1 MKAADV
7 GMTPQAERRI
17 DDGSL
22 IRTRAKG
29 VAPVLKISLLA
40 RCNVPTSREPAWL
53 RCACC
58 AAILSVALCSGCGW
72 LLRPV
77 EIVAEKF
84 AAKPEV
90 ALAEMGTTPVDA
102 ALLAKSDWVLAVP
115 DPKRL
120 QDPTLPRYVNPPL
133 EPIYAQAGAE
143 RLNLLPALEHPEPAV
158 RANAAIGLGR
168 WGDGRALKPL
178 VETVEKTE
186 LKLSQREA
194 AAEALGWLTKPSPV
208 PTLRN
213 LVDRFGRC
221 EPSNIANYSPELHA
235 ALIRALGR
243 HVDAATDPRFDEAV
257 RAPSL
262 GARQEALAAWSRT
275 TQAELAPSVVDLRAD
290 PNPQV
295 RAAAIGMLL
304 AKHHPR
310 SLEFAR
316 NAIQDFELDVKLAAV
331 AGLARHGGPDAVA
344 ELERVVLHEGDAMRA
359 EAILALNELQAYDK
373 VFAAAEDKS
382 WRVRRSVAECLGKHA
397 DTRGMT
403 LARRYMADPSGE
415 VRKATLASMEAWP
428 TPLAGPVLLSAM
440 REPTYETRRL
450 AGEQLTRRWPA
461 ARTFSAD
468 LPTDRRES
476 CVVDLEATWDREFG
490 ATNHTAIMA
499 ASQGPPPS
507 MALALSAER
516 LDRLQHV
523 VDELAR
529 HSAQSGPVPAA
540 ATNVIDSFGVDAV
553 DALERLLLERGTVIP
568 DAVYRQ
574 VLTSKGPAFAAL
586 DALCATDANDRRQA
600 ADRLATL
607 AEEAPLRPLVVARI
621 SQVCRQEADGL
632 VWRGV
637 FLAVAGDV
645 SGLSGELAIAGL
657 SHPSPEVRRMACE
670 HLGKRPDPRNSEPL
684 MLALRDP
691 HVSVSTAAVKALGH
705 PGLVTDPAP
714 VERLLL
720 SRESGVRF
728 ESARTLYVNQI
739 PSGTAALERLARE
752 GDPELRRK
760 AVALMGESGDQVFL
774 PTLIAL
780 VDDGNLGVR
789 KTTVDSLV
797 ALVGTDV
804 SRKPDE
810 ALPALSE
817 RAARWRT
824 WYERRQAGS
833 PTEPQPAAEPP
844 GGSDERGPLER
855 GGTVTR

>member
-1 MKAADV
+1 MLKNSLHFPGDNQAA
-7 GMTPQAERRI
+7 
-17 DDGSL
+17 
-22 IRTRAKG
+22 
-29 VAPVLKISLLA
+29 
-40 RCNVPTSREPAWL
+40 REPARL
-53 RCACC
+53 RCAFC
-58 AAILSVALCSGCGW
+58 AVVVLLALCSGCGW

-77 EIVAEKF
+77 ELVAEKF

-90 ALAEMGTTPVDA
+90 AQAEMSATPVDA

-115 DPKRL
+115 DPRRL
-120 QDPTLPRYVNPPL
+120 QDPTLSRYVNPPL
-133 EPIYAQAGAE
+133 EPIYAQVGAE
-143 RLNLLPALEHPEPAV
+143 RLNLLPALEHPEQVV
-158 RANAAIGLGR
+158 RVNAAIGLGR

-178 VETVEKTE
+178 VEAVEKTE
-186 LKLSQREA
+186 LKLPQREA

-208 PTLRN
+208 PSLRN
-213 LVDRFGRC
+213 LLDRFGRC
-221 EPSNIANYSPELHA
+221 DPSNIANYSPELHA

-275 TQAELAPSVVDLRAD
+275 AQAELAPGVVDLRAD

-304 AKHHPR
+304 AKRHPR

-344 ELERVVLHEGDAMRA
+344 ELERVVLHEGDGLRA

-373 VFAAAEDKS
+373 VFAASEDKA
-382 WRVRRSVAECLGKHA
+382 WRVRRSVAECLGNHP
-397 DTRGMT
+397 DSRGMA
-403 LARRYMADPSGE
+403 LARRYLADPSGE
-415 VRKATLASMEAWP
+415 VRKATLASLEAWP

-450 AGEQLTRRWPA
+450 AGEQLARRWPA

-468 LPTDRRES
+468 LPNDRRES
-476 CVVDLEATWDREFG
+476 CVAELETAWDREFG
-490 ATNHTAIMA
+490 TTNHTAIMA

-507 MALALSAER
+507 MALGLSAER
-516 LDRLQHV
+516 LDRLQQV

-529 HSAQSGPVPAA
+529 HSAQNGPVPAA
-540 ATNVIDSFGVDAV
+540 ATNVIDSFGVDTV

-568 DAVYRQ
+568 DAVYRHT
-574 VLTSKGPAFAAL
+574 LASKGPAFAAL
-586 DALCATDANDRRQA
+586 DALQAADVNDRRQA

-621 SQVCRQEADGL
+621 AQLCRQETDGL

-637 FLAVAGDV
+637 FTAVAGDMT
-645 SGLSGELAIAGL
+645 GLSGELAIAGL

-670 HLGKRPDPRNSEPL
+670 HLGKRPDPRNSAPL
-684 MLALRDP
+684 MLALGDP
-691 HVSVSTAAVKALGH
+691 HISVSTAAVKALGH
-705 PGLVTDPAP
+705 AGLVTDPAP

-720 SRESGVRF
+720 SRESGMRF
-728 ESARTLYVNQI
+728 ESARTLYVNRA

-752 GDPELRRK
+752 GDPELRRR

-780 VDDGNLGVR
+780 VDDSNLGVR
-789 KTTVDSLV
+789 KTTVDALV

-804 SRKPDE
+804 ARKPDE
-810 ALPALSE
+810 PLPALSE
-817 RAARWRT
+817 RAARWRA
-824 WYERRQAGS
+824 WYERRQSAA
-833 PTEPQPAAEPP
+833 PAATPP
-844 GGSDERGPLER
+844 PSPEADPRGPLER
-855 GGTVTR
+855 GETVIR

>member
-1 MKAADV
+1 M
-7 GMTPQAERRI
+7 
-17 DDGSL
+17 
-22 IRTRAKG
+22 
-29 VAPVLKISLLA
+29 LKNYLHLSDEA
-40 RCNVPTSREPAWL
+40 HSSREPARV
-53 RCACC
+53 RCAYYSAFFC
-58 AAILSVALCSGCGW
+58 ALVAFATCSGCNW
-72 LLRPV
+72 LMRPV
-77 EIVAEKF
+77 EIVADKF

-90 ALAEMGTTPVDA
+90 AQAEMGATPVDA
-102 ALLAKSDWVLAVP
+102 ALLAKSEWVLAPP
-115 DPKRL
+115 DPRRL
-120 QDPTLPRYVNPPL
+120 QDPSLPRYVNPPL
-133 EPIYAQAGAE
+133 EPIYSQVGAE
-143 RLNLLPALEHPEPAV
+143 RLNLLPALEHPEIVV
-158 RANAAIGLGR
+158 RVNAAIGLGR

-178 VETVEKTE
+178 VAAVEKTE
-186 LKLSQREA
+186 LKLPQREA

-221 EPSNIANYSPELHA
+221 DPSNIANYSPELHA

-275 TQAELAPSVVDLRAD
+275 AQAELAPGVVDLRAD

-304 AKHHPR
+304 AKRHPR

-331 AGLARHGGPDAVA
+331 AGLARHGGPEAVA
-344 ELERVVLHEGDAMRA
+344 ELERVVLHEGDGLRA

-373 VFAAAEDKS
+373 VFAASEDKA
-382 WRVRRSVAECLGKHA
+382 WRVRRSVAECLSKHP
-397 DTRGMT
+397 DTRGMA
-403 LARRYMADPSGE
+403 LARRYLADQSGE
-415 VRKATLASMEAWP
+415 VRKATIASLEAWP

-440 REPTYETRRL
+440 REPTYETRKL
-450 AGEQLTRRWPA
+450 AGEQLARRWPA
-461 ARTFSAD
+461 AQAFSAD
-468 LPTDRRES
+468 LPADRRES
-476 CVVDLEATWDREFG
+476 SVADLEAAWDRDFG

-507 MALALSAER
+507 TALALSTEQ
-516 LDRLQHV
+516 LDRLQRV
-523 VDELAR
+523 VDDISRQANQ
-529 HSAQSGPVPAA
+529 AGPLPAG
-540 ATNVIDSFGVDAV
+540 ATNVIDSFGPDAV

-568 DAVYRQ
+568 EAVYRQ
-574 VLTSKGPAFAAL
+574 TLTSKGPAFAAL
-586 DALCATDANDRRQA
+586 DALSAADVNDRRQA
-600 ADRLATL
+600 ADRLAAL
-607 AEEAPLRPLVVARI
+607 ADEAPLRPLVVARI
-621 SQVCRQEADGL
+621 TQLCRQETDGL

-670 HLGKRPDPRNSEPL
+670 HLGKRPDPRNSAPL
-684 MLALRDP
+684 MLALGDP
-691 HVSVSTAAVKALGH
+691 HVGVATAAVKALAH

-720 SRESGVRF
+720 SRESGIRF
-728 ESARTLYVNQI
+728 ESARTLYVNRA
-739 PSGTAALERLARE
+739 PSGAPALERLARE

-774 PTLIAL
+774 PTLIAV
-780 VDDGNLGVR
+780 VDDSNLGVR
-789 KTTVDSLV
+789 KTTVDALV

-804 SRKPDE
+804 ARKPDE
-810 ALPALSE
+810 PLPALSE
-817 RAARWRT
+817 RAARWRA
-824 WYERRQAGS
+824 WYERRQSAAS
-833 PTEPQPAAEPP
+833 AIAEPEASP
-844 GGSDERGPLER
+844 PPSEVDTRGPLER
-855 GGTVTR
+855 GGTVIR